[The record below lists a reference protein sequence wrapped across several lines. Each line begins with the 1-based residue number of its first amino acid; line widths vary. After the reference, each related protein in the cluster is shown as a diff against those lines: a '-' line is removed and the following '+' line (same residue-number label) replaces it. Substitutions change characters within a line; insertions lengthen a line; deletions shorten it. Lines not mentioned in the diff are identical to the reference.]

1 MTRLQHTSRLWFT
14 AALLAALFLFCI
26 PGAWATAVPP
36 SDATLTFAL
45 TEVPEDYRLDVT
57 VSLRNSDTGEDYDIT
72 AHYVGDYTNTA
83 MVKTGH
89 YEVTGADI
97 HDYEGVGYMLTLD
110 QTSFDMTGDMTLTGR
125 LTLGSASQEQD
136 GYDGEEGA
144 LTVGGQPLTGD
155 TELVDPGDGPD
166 EELVPELTVEPDS
179 GPEGEAGE
187 SPDPEPEPEPEPE
200 APTEEETEPD
210 TEPAGSLE
218 GVLGTVALVLV
229 VLAVTLGLSW
239 VVVTLRNRA
248 TRL

>member
-1 MTRLQHTSRLWFT
+1 MTRLQSRLCWLSV
-14 AALLAALFLFCI
+14 LLAALFLFCI
-26 PGAWATAVPP
+26 PGAWASVPP
-36 SDATLTFAL
+36 SDATLTLAL

-72 AHYVGDYTNTA
+72 AHYVGGYANTA

-110 QTSFDMTGDMTLTGR
+110 QTSFDMAGDMTLTGR

-136 GYDGEEGA
+136 GYDGEEGE

-155 TELVDPGDGPD
+155 TELVNPGDGPD
-166 EELVPELTVEPDS
+166 EEPAPEPAGEPDS
-179 GPEGEAGE
+179 EPEGETGE
-187 SPDPEPEPEPEPE
+187 SPDPELEPEPE
-200 APTEEETEPD
+200 APAEEETEPD

-239 VVVTLRNRA
+239 VVVMLRNRA

>member
-1 MTRLQHTSRLWFT
+1 MTRLQHTSRLWFA

-26 PGAWATAVPP
+26 PGAWAAAVPP
-36 SDATLTFAL
+36 SDATLTFQL
-45 TEVPEDYRLDVT
+45 TEVPADYRLDVT
-57 VSLRNSDTGEDYDIT
+57 VSLYNSDTGEDYTVT

-89 YEVTGADI
+89 YEVTGVDI

-136 GYDGEEGA
+136 GYDGDEGA

-166 EELVPELTVEPDS
+166 EEPATEPTVEPDTT
-179 GPEGEAGE
+179 PEGETGE
-187 SPDPEPEPEPEPE
+187 SPDPEPEPEVPEVPAEEPE
-200 APTEEETEPD
+200 SGTEP
-210 TEPAGSLE
+210 EGSLE

-239 VVVTLRNRA
+239 VVVMLRNRA

>member
-1 MTRLQHTSRLWFT
+1 MTRLQSRLCWLSV
-14 AALLAALFLFCI
+14 LLAALFLFCI
-26 PGAWATAVPP
+26 PGAWAAAVPP

-72 AHYVGDYTNTA
+72 AHYVGGYTNTA

-136 GYDGEEGA
+136 GYDGEEGE

-166 EELVPELTVEPDS
+166 EEPAPEPAGEPDTAQ
-179 GPEGEAGE
+179 EAT
-187 SPDPEPEPEPEPE
+187 PDPEPELEPEPE
-200 APTEEETEPD
+200 APAEEETEPD
-210 TEPAGSLE
+210 TEPEGSLE

-229 VLAVTLGLSW
+229 VRAVTLGLAW
-239 VVVTLRNRA
+239 VVVMRRNRA

>member
-1 MTRLQHTSRLWFT
+1 MTRLQSRLCWLSV
-14 AALLAALFLFCI
+14 LLAALFLFCI

-72 AHYVGDYTNTA
+72 AHYVGGYTNTA

-110 QTSFDMTGDMTLTGR
+110 QTSFDMAGDMTLTGR

-136 GYDGEEGA
+136 GYDGEEGE

-166 EELVPELTVEPDS
+166 EEPAPEPAGEPDS
-179 GPEGEAGE
+179 EPEAT
-187 SPDPEPEPEPEPE
+187 PDPEPELELEPEPE
-200 APTEEETEPD
+200 APAEEETEPD
-210 TEPAGSLE
+210 TEPEGSLE